1 MGYNASVPQADRIKE
16 ELGWLKVVF
25 SVLAA
30 IDASLVAWL
39 AQNFATAR
47 VGVLVVGLVVVV
59 SLTSGVIWV
68 SRVVYRRLEKLEK
81 L

>member
-1 MGYNASVPQADRIKE
+1 MGYNAPVPQVDRIKE

-25 SVLAA
+25 GVLAA
-30 IDASLVAWL
+30 IDTSLVAWL

-47 VGVLVVGLVVVV
+47 IDMLIAGLVVVA
-59 SLTSGVIWV
+59 SLTSGIIWV
-68 SRVVYRRLEKLEK
+68 SRVVYRRLEELEK

>member
-1 MGYNASVPQADRIKE
+1 MGYTVPQADRIKE

-25 SVLAA
+25 GVLAA
-30 IDASLVAWL
+30 IDTSLVAWL

-47 VGVLVVGLVVVV
+47 IGMLITGLVVVA
-59 SLTSGVIWV
+59 SLTSGIIWV
-68 SRVVYRRLEKLEK
+68 SRVVYRRLEELEK

>member
-1 MGYNASVPQADRIKE
+1 MGYNVAVPQIDRIKE

-25 SVLAA
+25 SVLAV

-39 AQNFATAR
+39 AQNFATAN
-47 VGVLVVGLVVVV
+47 VGMLVAGLVVVA
-59 SLTSGVIWV
+59 SLTGGVIWL
-68 SRVVYRRLEKLEK
+68 SRVVYRRLEELEK

>member
-1 MGYNASVPQADRIKE
+1 MSKAERIKE

-25 SVLAA
+25 AVLAA

-39 AQNFATAR
+39 AQNFVVAGGALLITGLILVA
-47 VGVLVVGLVVVV
+47 VLTGAI
-59 SLTSGVIWV
+59 IWTN
-68 SRVVYRRLEKLEK
+68 RVVYRRLEQLEK